1 MAVKQAILF
10 FGVLF
15 FGALAAA
22 EAENCAAIDDPDA
35 RLACYDR
42 QAARSEVP
50 KQPEDTGAVEGHAP
64 VTDQQPEGPKL
75 TSEPVATTPQA
86 ADAAVAEEG
95 ADKAGLFNMDDRV
108 DLTSTIAIVH
118 ANSQQ
123 KMVFQLAN
131 DQVWMQS
138 TPRLLHIREGDQ
150 VTIENASVGGYL
162 MRTQRGVTTRV
173 ERIR

>member
-1 MAVKQAILF
+1 
-10 FGVLF
+10 
-15 FGALAAA
+15 
-22 EAENCAAIDDPDA
+22 
-35 RLACYDR
+35 
-42 QAARSEVP
+42 
-50 KQPEDTGAVEGHAP
+50 
-64 VTDQQPEGPKL
+64 
-75 TSEPVATTPQA
+75 
-86 ADAAVAEEG
+86 
-95 ADKAGLFNMDDRV
+95 MDDRV